1 MQAHILSIY
10 KNKTK
15 ISVFFS
21 FIPNLA
27 LLDSFIPLYNIK
39 EAETHI
45 PLPVQFSISPPPSP
59 PEHIIYV
66 FLIIIFNDYLD
77 SIVYCMAVEIVNNY

>member
-39 EAETHI
+39 ESETHI
-45 PLPVQFSISPPPSP
+45 PLPVQFSISPPPYP
-59 PEHIIYV
+59 PEHINIC
-66 FLIIIFNDYLD
+66 FL
-77 SIVYCMAVEIVNNY
+77 NYYI